1 MRIKDLPEPAKS
13 LALKYQKKSLDKAN
27 PRFAYFFSNP
37 NDYLLTAFNW
47 ADTKEGSEY
56 WAKLSASDHDRV

>member
-13 LALKYQKKSLDKAN
+13 LALKYQEKSLDKA
-27 PRFAYFFSNP
+27 NP

-56 WAKLSASDHDRV
+56 WAKLSASGHDRA